1 MFQDPGTRARG
12 GVGIIP
18 PRSHHGQGAREDR
31 GTGVKPGMR
40 KAPLTRLVL
49 DVSLRPTLGGD
60 LGDVYLLVLNLNLR
74 RKTYTRK

>member
-1 MFQDPGTRARG
+1 
-12 GVGIIP
+12 
-18 PRSHHGQGAREDR
+18 
-31 GTGVKPGMR
+31 MR